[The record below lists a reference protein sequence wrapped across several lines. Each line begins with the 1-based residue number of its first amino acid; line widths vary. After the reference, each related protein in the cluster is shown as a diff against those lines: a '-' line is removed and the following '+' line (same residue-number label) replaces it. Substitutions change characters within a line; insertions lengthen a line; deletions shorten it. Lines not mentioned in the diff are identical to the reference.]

1 MTQEDIN
8 EVVTKS
14 MPQWKKDQFDA
25 IHANADYIE
34 GLRRRIERLEEKL
47 ISHNK
52 DYAELEKQR
61 DDLLQ
66 FVEWV
71 LAETVRQRNGEG
83 GDLRTIQHTA
93 ESLLTRI
100 KEGEK

>member
-34 GLRRRIERLEEKL
+34 CLRRRIERLEEKL
-47 ISHNK
+47 KSHNSEYVEINGT
-52 DYAELEKQR
+52 DWICEKCGQ
-61 DDLLQ
+61 
-66 FVEWV
+66 
-71 LAETVRQRNGEG
+71 TVDGRNVTFEEIHEG
-83 GDLRTIQHTA
+83 CGGKCH
-93 ESLLTRI
+93 
-100 KEGEK
+100 

>member
-25 IHANADYIE
+25 IYANADYIE
-34 GLRRRIERLEEKL
+34 WLRRKIERREEKL
-47 ISHNK
+47 KSHNK

-61 DDLLQ
+61 DDLLNTLNTVIVHYNSLEHEDDPSADYD
-66 FVEWV
+66 VESAQQL
-71 LAETVRQRNGEG
+71 LA
-83 GDLRTIQHTA
+83 
-93 ESLLTRI
+93 RI
-100 KEGEK
+100 KEGE